1 MENSIAQVPEKFK
14 VVEILGVILQSTA
27 VLQELILIVEALSK
41 KKKIMQQNVWSSV
54 RNDP

>member
-41 KKKIMQQNVWSSV
+41 KIMQQNVWSSV

>member
-41 KKKIMQQNVWSSV
+41 KNHAAECLKQCQK
-54 RNDP
+54 